1 MSKFIKARFR
11 RNIHLKT
18 KIKTLF
24 SMRSYISILN
34 LVSAQKIVIKLR
46 ISKLGYI
53 ISYSPSSMTSLIPLF
68 NQSLISFL
76 ILLLDHKTP

>member
-34 LVSAQKIVIKLR
+34 LFSAQKNVIKLK
-46 ISKLGYI
+46 ISKPGYI
-53 ISYSPSSMTSLIPLF
+53 ISYSPSSMTSLIPY
-68 NQSLISFL
+68 SI
-76 ILLLDHKTP
+76 HH

>member
-34 LVSAQKIVIKLR
+34 LFSAQKNVIKLK

>member
-34 LVSAQKIVIKLR
+34 LFSAQKNVIKLK

-53 ISYSPSSMTSLIPLF
+53 ISYSPSSMTSLISLF
-68 NQSLISFL
+68 NPSLISFL
-76 ILLLDHKTP
+76 ILLLVHKTP

>member
-34 LVSAQKIVIKLR
+34 LFSAQKIVIKLK

-76 ILLLDHKTP
+76 ILLLVHKTP

>member
-34 LVSAQKIVIKLR
+34 LFSAQKIVIKLK

>member
-34 LVSAQKIVIKLR
+34 LVSAQKIVIKLK